1 MTAETLPGFELAA
14 SPMTIEDDYDQHA
27 VRAIQRVKLTFI
39 EDRDKLREV
48 IGGGG
53 SHLEMRAAV
62 DAHLVVAE
70 TVRGLDLA
78 IDRIL
83 GHDTEERVES

>member
-1 MTAETLPGFELAA
+1 MSETLPGFELTA
-14 SPMTIEDDYDQHA
+14 SPMTIEADYDQYA
-27 VRAIQRVKLTFI
+27 VRAIERVKLTFI

-48 IGGGG
+48 LGRGG
-53 SHLEMRAAV
+53 SPLEMRAAV

-83 GHDTEERVES
+83 GHDTVERVES